1 MRTPIDTEVHA
12 PSGTRS
18 LTPAIPAVNPGNV
31 VQAVSALKQIVEMR
45 EGQRGSKYEQAVTW
59 RDLADMKVISQ
70 NPSGWGNAILE
81 SNGKNLAFTGV
92 MRDALENEIRN
103 SRAFKRLMARVGSDE
118 DMAGL
123 PEEVIQLLKN
133 DIAEEAKK
141 RGAAIRELETI
152 IQNNERSFAMKVSD
166 VTAATATAQAGVRQ
180 ITFASATQLKAQAG
194 QITTVQARLD
204 DFGGSGVTVEERLT
218 ATVDRLD
225 GMSGTYS
232 IKIGVDGK
240 FAGLQLA
247 VDAPVGV
254 PPYSSFLIDA
264 DKFAIFTSGGDISP
278 FGADASGVYMNGLV
292 RINAGGSTLSAIAAR
307 TTLTFIG
314 SFASAPAGVKD
325 NVYKNTTN
333 GNSYVHNGTAWVL
346 YLTKGADGS
355 NGYDGYNGSDGVR
368 GSLTL
373 YASGSS
379 WSDATANSAITTVTG
394 SSTKVIGDTVTI
406 SNGTSF
412 AGTRYWSGVSWIS
425 PGVVIDGNLLV
436 SGTVSASKLTVGQIT
451 VPGSSASIF
460 IGGDSSAS
468 FPFNLSALHVDS
480 YGSYPSITIVSYS
493 ASNAFY
499 VDSWSGSGVSAL
511 SRASSGSGVSAS
523 ASGTGGRG
531 ITATSTGSAG
541 IGVVGEATQSSGF
554 AAYFVNSGS
563 GKSIT
568 IGSSLYSTY
577 SGSGQGK
584 HYAVDGLG
592 PFTGFHDGL
601 MLKGS
606 QYEIGDVVIVKHIVY
621 KKDVNNTLAEV
632 ELSSSPLQNTG
643 YGVISEMMPMD
654 NHLEIPYE
662 MWWNYINTHN
672 QFSVNGVGEGQ
683 INVCGENGNINNGD
697 LIITSSM
704 PGKGMRGE
712 DGTSANRVIA
722 KATESV
728 TFLNPDEVKMIACVY
743 MCG

>member
-1 MRTPIDTEVHA
+1 MRTPIDTEVYA
-12 PSGTRS
+12 PSGTKS
-18 LTPAIPAVNPGNV
+18 LTPAIPAVNPGTV
-31 VQAVSALKQIVEMR
+31 VQAVSAIKQIVEMR

-70 NPSGWGNAILE
+70 SSSGWGNAVLE
-81 SNGKNLAFTGV
+81 SNGKSVAFTGV

-103 SRAFKRLMARVGSDE
+103 SRAYKRLMARVGSDE

-133 DIAEEAKK
+133 DIAEEARK

-152 IQNNERSFAMKVSD
+152 IQNSTRSFAMKVSE
-166 VTAATATAQAGVRQ
+166 VTASVATAQAGVRQ

-225 GMSGTYS
+225 GMTGTYS
-232 IKIGVDGK
+232 IKIGAGGK
-240 FAGLQLA
+240 FAGFQLA
-247 VDAPVGV
+247 VDAPVG
-254 PPYSSFLIDA
+254 PPAYSSFLIEA
-264 DKFAIFTSGGDISP
+264 DKFAIFTSGGDVSP

-292 RINAGGSTLSAIAAR
+292 RINAGGSTLSDIAGR

-314 SFASAPAGVKD
+314 NFASAPAGVKD
-325 NVYKNTTN
+325 NVYKNTTD
-333 GNSYVHNGTAWVL
+333 GNSYVHNGTTWVL
-346 YLTKGADGS
+346 YLTKGADGY
-355 NGYDGYNGSDGVR
+355 GVDGVR

-379 WSDATANSAITTVTG
+379 WSDATANNTITTVTG
-394 SSTKVIGDTVTI
+394 SATKVIGDTVTI

-412 AGTRYWSGVSWIS
+412 AETKYWSGASWIS

-451 VPGSSASIF
+451 VPTSSASIF
-460 IGGDSSAS
+460 IGGDSSAG

-480 YGSYPSITIVSYS
+480 SGSSPAISIVSYAT
-493 ASNAFY
+493 ASAFY
-499 VDSWSGSGVSAL
+499 VDSLSSSGVSSL

-523 ASGTGGRG
+523 ASGSSGRG
-531 ITATSTGSAG
+531 VTATSTGFAG
-541 IGVVGEATQSSGF
+541 IAVVGEVTQSSGF

-568 IGSSLYSTY
+568 MGSSTYATY

-601 MLKGS
+601 LLKES
-606 QYEIGDVVIVKHIVY
+606 VYEIGDVVVVKHMIY

-643 YGVISEMMPMD
+643 YGVISEIMPMD

-662 MWWNYINTHN
+662 MWWNYIDTHD

-697 LIITSSM
+697 LIVTSSM

-712 DGTSANRVIA
+712 DGTSVNRVIA

-728 TFLNPDEVKMIACVY
+728 TFSSPDEVKMIACVY
-743 MCG
+743 KCG